1 MIVNL
6 YIDKMIKII
15 LSGVVIANVLLIIKI
30 SISQR
35 KRNLNIPTIKNIRK
49 LLLNDNKRRI
59 YKAK

>member
-1 MIVNL
+1 
-6 YIDKMIKII
+6 MIKII

-35 KRNLNIPTIKNIRK
+35 KRNLNIPTIKSIRK